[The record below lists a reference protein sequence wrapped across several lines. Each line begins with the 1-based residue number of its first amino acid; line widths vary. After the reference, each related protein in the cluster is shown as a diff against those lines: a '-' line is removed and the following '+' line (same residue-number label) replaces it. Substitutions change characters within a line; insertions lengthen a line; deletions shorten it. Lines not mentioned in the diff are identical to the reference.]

1 MNLSLLLGVVLNFL
15 IEAAAE
21 LLAIEM
27 VEITLPKTTE
37 DLECISQEQQSMAQV
52 ESLPLK
58 LVNLFLS
65 HLLLESTVYSSK
77 STWQWRWRS
86 TG

>member
-21 LLAIEM
+21 LLTIEM

-37 DLECISQEQQSMAQV
+37 DLERISQEQQSMAQV

>member
-21 LLAIEM
+21 LLTIEM

-37 DLECISQEQQSMAQV
+37 DLERISQEQQSMAQV

-77 STWQWRWRS
+77 STW
-86 TG
+86 

>member
-21 LLAIEM
+21 LLTIEM

-37 DLECISQEQQSMAQV
+37 DLERISQEQQSMAQV

-65 HLLLESTVYSSK
+65 HLLF
-77 STWQWRWRS
+77 
-86 TG
+86 